1 METIKKIFYI
11 AGATLFIVGIII
23 ACYFGYRTFSNN
35 STHSINVTGIGKVPA
50 TPNAVQINFAIND
63 RVKRAEDA
71 NAAAKIKKITD
82 ALKIAGVDEKDISKL
97 DYYISEDY
105 GYGAYTTKPV
115 GYYVT
120 QNMSLVLRDVSKLD
134 VVSESITKNGGSSVN
149 SFIYLV
155 TEPQSLLEEG
165 RKKAIDDARTQA
177 KNIAESMNVKLGD
190 ISYYGETTPLQNPYY
205 GGYPS
210 STISGLQLAPGS
222 KEIEVS
228 VSLTYEID

>member
-35 STHSINVTGIGKVPA
+35 STHSITVTGIGKVPTA
-50 TPNAVQINFAIND
+50 PDAVQLNFSVND

-82 ALKIAGVDEKDISKL
+82 ALKAAGIDEKNISKL
-97 DYYISEDY
+97 DYYINEDY
-105 GYGAYTTKPV
+105 GYTGTKPV

-120 QNMSLVLRDVSKLD
+120 QNMSLILRDIAKLD
-134 VVSESITKNGGSSVN
+134 AASTAITKNGGSSVN

-155 TEPQSLLEEG
+155 TNSQPLLEEG
-165 RKKAIDDARTQA
+165 RKKAIEDGKKQA
-177 KNIAESMNVKLGD
+177 KNIAESMEIKLGD
-190 ISYYGETTPLQNPYY
+190 LSYYGETTPLQNPYY
-205 GGYPS
+205 GGYP